1 MKLFLLL
8 KKSEKKMNQVNLS
21 NRTTRII
28 VSIVAIPAIIA
39 AAYFGKVYF
48 FLFTLLVSIAAF
60 IEFSFMAENKGIKVN
75 LIPGIIAVLII
86 FYNQYYTRLNYYE
99 IFLAIVLLL
108 LLTELFRNKGSAIL
122 NLGATLI
129 GITYIG
135 LFGSALLSIRELYP
149 DIGDLYS
156 RGGFIIITIFASI
169 WICDSA
175 AYFGGSA
182 YGKHKLY
189 PRVSPNKSWEGAVF
203 GFIFAIITA
212 AAAKVLVLDF
222 LSWRVVISIGLI
234 VGIIGQMG
242 DLVESLL
249 KRDAGVKDSSSLI
262 PGHGGIFD
270 RFDSILMTAPAV
282 YILLRYFGK

>member
-129 GITYIG
+129 GTTYIG